1 MPSHAWLCQHDGEL
15 ASSLH
20 APGSERAGGVQWGR
34 WLEALL
40 GSRALSDC
48 SVPVPLEGPLF
59 PPSVLQP
66 VPLARVPSVVLISKP
81 CVFMQTCL
89 HWQML
94 L

>member
-1 MPSHAWLCQHDGEL
+1 MA
-15 ASSLH
+15 
-20 APGSERAGGVQWGR
+20 V
-34 WLEALL
+34 EALL
-40 GSRALSDC
+40 GPRALSDC

-59 PPSVLQP
+59 LPSVPQP
-66 VPLARVPSVVLISKP
+66 VPLARVPSVVLSYKP